1 MNQEIRATKKTQF
14 KTMQYNNKRYVI
26 DVASNK
32 SWLFSIFTWY
42 RKKEAYLLSENDDNR
57 NFLERKE
64 INSNVANGIIM
75 SVVVIGG
82 LFLRRY
88 INAFDTNLS
97 SLFAAI
103 LLLFSGLLIFLGYA
117 LVVRSNK
124 KILYRLAGKN
134 KITIKIRSSS
144 KVALSYHIKNLLLCF
159 FFLFF
164 IIFGFSMFIIYHS
177 LLFYFAFIL
186 GYWFFLYLGIAT
198 MRLPKLYEIEVIENK
213 EMKY

>member
-14 KTMQYNNKRYVI
+14 KTIQYNNKRYVI

-32 SWLFSIFTWY
+32 GWLFSIFTWY
-42 RKKEAYLLSENDDNR
+42 RKKEAYLLNENDDNR
-57 NFLERKE
+57 DFLEKKE
-64 INSNVANGIIM
+64 INSNVANGIIV

-124 KILYRLAGKN
+124 KKLHRLAGEE
-134 KITIKIRSSS
+134 KITIKIRPSS
-144 KVALSYHIKNLLLCF
+144 KVALSYHIGNFLICLLF
-159 FFLFF
+159 MFSV
-164 IIFGFSMFIIYHS
+164 IFGFVMFIIYHS
-177 LLFYFAFIL
+177 LIPYFNFIVFF
-186 GYWFFLYLGIAT
+186 WFFLYLGIVT
-198 MRLPKLYEIEVIENK
+198 MRLPKIYDIVIK
-213 EMKY
+213 AD